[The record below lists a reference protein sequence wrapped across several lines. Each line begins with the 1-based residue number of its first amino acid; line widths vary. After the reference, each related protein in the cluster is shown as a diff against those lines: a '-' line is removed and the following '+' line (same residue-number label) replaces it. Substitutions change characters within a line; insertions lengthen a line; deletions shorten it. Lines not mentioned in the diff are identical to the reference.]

1 MHRRR
6 NVVLS
11 FLLPAVW
18 LLVLAAAQASDADPA
33 PARFSVKGK
42 ANIKCE
48 CTTRATGSTGCPP
61 WERVKEGEIHSYHV
75 IIHIKPD
82 LEVDLVDLCYRKRDD
97 GAQTLCCDVE
107 AADQRLKYYRGS
119 VYTTEKE

>member
-6 NVVLS
+6 NVVVSL
-11 FLLPAVW
+11 LLPVVW
-18 LLVLAAAQASDADPA
+18 LLVLAAARGSSPDRASSS
-33 PARFSVKGK
+33 FSVQGK

-61 WERVKEGEIHSYHV
+61 WERADKSEIYPYHV
-75 IIHIKPD
+75 IIHVKPD

-97 GAQTLCCDVE
+97 GAQISCCDVE
-107 AADQRLKYYRGS
+107 AADQRSKYYRGS
-119 VYTTEKE
+119 VDAIEKE